1 MKQGSKLRRKLKA
14 CCLFRPTYCLPLV
27 RCQRWLSPGLNDRGK
42 GKRNSCGKFL
52 QRKAFGGSETRVFL
66 CFKAISKDDYVL
78 EGGNVALSLSRFW
91 EEISPGVY
99 NIEDKRPV
107 HFPEGENR
115 GRQRNICSL
124 KLVILGGFRP
134 AWEFIPSVFPRY
146 CSGPQ
151 SISLC
156 FPVTPA
162 VHTSLCCHL

>member
-91 EEISPGVY
+91 EEISPGVITLRIKDLFISQKVKIGGGKGTFAALSLWY
-99 NIEDKRPV
+99 WV
-107 HFPEGENR
+107 VSGQR
-115 GRQRNICSL
+115 GNSSQ
-124 KLVILGGFRP
+124 V
-134 AWEFIPSVFPRY
+134 
-146 CSGPQ
+146 
-151 SISLC
+151 C
-156 FPVTPA
+156 FPDTVLVPN
-162 VHTSLCCHL
+162 L

>member
-1 MKQGSKLRRKLKA
+1 MKQGSKLRCKLMA

-27 RCQRWLSPGLNDRGK
+27 RCQRRLSPGLNDKGK
-42 GKRNSCGKFL
+42 GKRNSCRKFL
-52 QRKAFGGSETRVFL
+52 QRKAFGGSETR
-66 CFKAISKDDYVL
+66 AISKDDYVL

-99 NIEDKRPV
+99 NIEEKRPV

-134 AWEFIPSVFPRY
+134 AWEFIPRVFPRY
-146 CSGPQ
+146 CSGPR
-151 SISLC
+151 SISLSC
-156 FPVTPA
+156 NTCCPHLTVLPFVA
-162 VHTSLCCHL
+162 V